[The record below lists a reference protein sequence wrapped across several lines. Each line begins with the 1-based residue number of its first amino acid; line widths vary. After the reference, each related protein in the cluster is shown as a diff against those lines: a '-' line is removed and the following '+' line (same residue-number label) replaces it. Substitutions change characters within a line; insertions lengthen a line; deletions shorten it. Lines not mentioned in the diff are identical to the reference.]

1 MVHLQLLVA
10 LTAQRLWALNLHTAR
25 EGKKCKNWEEE
36 LLPEEEREGWPC
48 PSARKKGLPSQ
59 ERPWD
64 VTPGRASRQTLQKVG
79 RAWEQAYQL
88 CMPEKCSMLNWEA
101 WSRAQQ
107 LGAAAMESTPPP
119 AWAASGTLICP
130 RLIERLN
137 PRYPTWA
144 LPAETPLQDHLID
157 FPFLDRLQGPDPVL
171 HLLPVLCTKDEFSEW
186 GDHLREGRQKSP
198 ADAVADTNSS
208 HLCFLSWP
216 VVGPDEKPPS
226 PGDL

>member
-36 LLPEEEREGWPC
+36 LLPEEEREGRPC
-48 PSARKKGLPSQ
+48 PSAREKGLPSQ

-107 LGAAAMESTPPP
+107 LGAAATESTPPP
-119 AWAASGTLICP
+119 PG
-130 RLIERLN
+130 
-137 PRYPTWA
+137 
-144 LPAETPLQDHLID
+144 
-157 FPFLDRLQGPDPVL
+157 
-171 HLLPVLCTKDEFSEW
+171 LLP
-186 GDHLREGRQKSP
+186 
-198 ADAVADTNSS
+198 
-208 HLCFLSWP
+208 
-216 VVGPDEKPPS
+216 GP
-226 PGDL
+226 